1 MKPHNE
7 TLTTYEPDNTLK
19 NGYILAFKQ
28 IYHELSENKWLM
40 YQLFKRD
47 LSAMHKQSL
56 IGFLWI
62 FIMPVV
68 NVGVFIV
75 LGRSGIFNFGDIDV
89 PYPIYAILGLSFWQ
103 IFANGLQACSSSLMA
118 VGDMVKRINF
128 SKKSV
133 VLSALGRGF
142 ISFLIQILLVTV
154 LFIVLGFKPDKAALL
169 IPLFAFPILF
179 LTAGLGLILA
189 LLNSIVR
196 DTGCLL
202 YTSLSEY
209 LSGKAQLN
217 DVVFHVD
224 IENLSFI
231 SCGAVPPN
239 PAELLGSSKFK
250 ELLSNMRSQYEFV
263 IIDTPPVIPV
273 TDPVIVGTL
282 VEGMVMVVQ
291 AGRTQRG
298 IVKRAMEL
306 LEQGHINLVGH
317 ILTGI
322 EYFVPQYIYRYL

>member
-28 IYHELSENKWLM
+28 IYQELSENKWLM

-196 DTGCLL
+196 DTGNLL
-202 YTSLSEY
+202 AVSVSFLMY
-209 LSGKAQLN
+209 LTPILYAKPKTGLL
-217 DVVFHVD
+217 VGLTHF
-224 IENLSFI
+224 
-231 SCGAVPPN
+231 N
-239 PAELLGSSKFK
+239 PMYYLIA
-250 ELLSNMRSQYEFV
+250 
-263 IIDTPPVIPV
+263 
-273 TDPVIVGTL
+273 
-282 VEGMVMVVQ
+282 
-291 AGRTQRG
+291 AGRDMALKGYMTEPKG
-298 IVKRAMEL
+298 FLYSCLFSVFIFIF
-306 LEQGHINLVGH
+306 GLVFFH
-317 ILTGI
+317 LTETRI
-322 EYFVPQYIYRYL
+322 AERI